1 MVVKQWSCLFIP
13 EVGFPVFDLNNSK
26 LGGWPMVVGKSGRVV

>member
-1 MVVKQWSCLFIP
+1 MVLSLFP

-26 LGGWPMVVGKSGRVV
+26 LGRWPMVLGTSGGVG